1 MILVLYS
8 IDWLVQLWIWPC
20 LKSLPLPASCNII
33 MQGFNQGSGWKII
46 DSDLFLVAKLSYV
59 CSSNWR
65 TLSKHYFYSVV
76 GLGHNGWIAF
86 PTWISIDLYCRYEHT
101 FKTDIVNVE
110 SDPLLQETNLLDGAN
125 HMGFKMSK
133 VKKIRLFWYL
143 SNFHLEGPL
152 QHSHL
157 QHWGACKMR
166 CQRHS
171 TMTLYHLW
179 CKIMFIW
186 WNNQGKGNL
195 LRHEPF
201 LQVQW

>member
-1 MILVLYS
+1 MDIILVSGNSVVILVLYS

-20 LKSLPLPASCNII
+20 LKSSPLPASCNII

-86 PTWISIDLYCRYEHT
+86 PTWICIDLYCRYEHT

-133 VKKIRLFWYL
+133 VKFLDRFGTCQISIWRDPY
-143 SNFHLEGPL
+143 NIHIYNI
-152 QHSHL
+152 
-157 QHWGACKMR
+157 GALAKWDVNAIQPWPCTTCDAK
-166 CQRHS
+166 
-171 TMTLYHLW
+171 
-179 CKIMFIW
+179 
-186 WNNQGKGNL
+186 
-195 LRHEPF
+195 
-201 LQVQW
+201 